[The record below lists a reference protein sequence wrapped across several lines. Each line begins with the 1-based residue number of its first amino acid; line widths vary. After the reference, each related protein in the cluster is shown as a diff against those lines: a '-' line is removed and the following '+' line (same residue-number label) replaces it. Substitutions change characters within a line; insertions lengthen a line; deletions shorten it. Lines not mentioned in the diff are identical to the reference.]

1 MWKGINKM
9 EEQDL
14 EKLKENSVY
23 EYIEQF
29 DEEFGSML
37 KDNIKNTPLL
47 VNIFREYIEQNYKTS
62 KYYKI
67 ILHKIIEIEDELY
80 STLTDKQKQLFKK
93 WEVYKDN
100 MSDDT
105 LLQSFIYGY
114 CLDKQLTIEKSN
126 QQ

>member
-1 MWKGINKM
+1 M

>member
-1 MWKGINKM
+1 MN
-9 EEQDL
+9 EQDL

-29 DEEFGSML
+29 DAEFDSML

-47 VNIFREYIEQNYKTS
+47 VNIFREYIEQNCKTS

-80 STLTDKQKQLFKK
+80 STLSDNQKELLKK
-93 WEVYKDN
+93 WQVYKDN
-100 MSDDT
+100 LAENM
-105 LLQSFIYGY
+105 LEQGFIYGY
-114 CLDKQLTIEKSN
+114 CFNKELELEKRRI
-126 QQ
+126 QRR

>member
-1 MWKGINKM
+1 M

-47 VNIFREYIEQNYKTS
+47 VNIFREYIEQNYKMS
-62 KYYKI
+62 KYYQMM
-67 ILHKIIEIEDELY
+67 LHKIVEIEDDFCK
-80 STLTDKQKQLFKK
+80 SFTSKQKQLFKK
-93 WEVYKDN
+93 WETYRN
-100 MSDDT
+100 GMEDDAV
-105 LLQSFIYGY
+105 LEAFIYGY
-114 CLDKQLTIEKSN
+114 CLNKELDLEKNKYKQS
-126 QQ
+126 